1 MDSFRHR
8 GQRRQLIDE
17 LRRQGRYSGRVLNVL
32 ANMPR
37 HAFLDSSFH
46 EWAYRDEPFP
56 IGCEQTISQPS
67 TVAWQTTELEL
78 LPRQHVLEIGTGSGY
93 QAAVLSVLGGR
104 VFTVERHKPLWQK
117 AKLTL
122 KRLRLDRS
130 IRCYFRDGN
139 NGLPELAPYDRILAT
154 AGAAA
159 VPDPLRQQLKV
170 GGIMVIPIGPEDK
183 EQRLLKIRRT
193 AENQW
198 TEEDLGRC
206 AFVPFREGIQK

>member
-1 MDSFRHR
+1 MDSYLHR

-17 LRRQGRYSGRVLNVL
+17 LRARGGYDEKVL
-32 ANMPR
+32 AVMANVPR

-46 EWAYRDEPFP
+46 GWAYKDEAFR

-93 QAAVLSVLGGR
+93 QAAVLSLLGGR
-104 VFTVERHKPLWQK
+104 VFTVERHKPLYRK

-122 KRLRLDRS
+122 KKLRLDR
-130 IRCYFRDGN
+130 IRLYLRDGSK
-139 NGLPELAPYDRILAT
+139 GLPELAPFDRILAT

-159 VPDPLRQQLKV
+159 VPPALREQLKV
-170 GGIMVIPIGPEDK
+170 GGIMVIPVGPDGE
-183 EQRLLKIRRT
+183 EQSMLKIRRVSET
-193 AENQW
+193 EW
-198 TEEDLGRC
+198 TEEELGGCR
-206 AFVPFREGIQK
+206 FVPLVVS